1 MQRREQE
8 ALEVEKENV
17 IHGCQPDTNDKDR
30 RILFELTGRRLMP
43 KDFPVEDETSQ
54 EEDDSVLLDNILGF
68 SEVNE
73 DDDEQL
79 AKK

>member
-1 MQRREQE
+1 
-8 ALEVEKENV
+8 
-17 IHGCQPDTNDKDR
+17 
-30 RILFELTGRRLMP
+30 MP